1 MITAEIFEELE
12 NRIVID
18 SDLWMRD
25 KDRISQCSG
34 SKFSIKHKKWLMPL
48 SWGSCKVLRGVFGDE
63 LIIGDKLKEW
73 SWNEYNDRILPC
85 VTSRKSLNT
94 NDIDENDE
102 VLKKII
108 EGDVENNLYDY
119 QKAGIYF
126 LTKARRALLLD
137 EMGTGKTRQTIET
150 LKTIKALGDVVF
162 PAIIVCPKNVMI
174 SWKNEFNRWF
184 PEAKVEVCTG
194 SRKDKLTAIKK
205 ISNQESGVL
214 IINYESV
221 RSFSRLAS
229 YGSIKLKRC
238 YKCDK
243 NLQETKENSPAKC
256 EKCKKELNEIS
267 WKSIVVDESHRIKN
281 PTAKQTR
288 SVWALRTG
296 FETSIYC
303 LTGTAIANAPDDLWP
318 SLHLIAPE
326 DWYSRR
332 AFIDRYCDLAYSPWG
347 PMEVIGLKNVTKEE
361 FFSILEPRMR
371 RTPKK
376 AVLSS
381 LPDKTYVKK
390 YIEMPAK
397 QLKPYKQMA
406 SSMIAQLDGD
416 VGFVV
421 ASNGLAM
428 ITRLAQFASAVCE
441 GDANDEVQYKNSS
454 NKVDALIDLIEDMHG
469 KSLVVFA
476 THKKLIDLAAK
487 VLSKHKISYSLVV
500 GGQNTYDRQNNI
512 DDFQKGKTQVILC
525 TTSAGNAGITLTR
538 ADTLV
543 FLQRSWSIIENSQAE
558 DRIHRIGAE
567 KHENIT
573 IIDLISQGTFEEYQQ
588 SLVLREKQERAEEV
602 LRDRDFL
609 RRLLGGN

>member
-184 PEAKVEVCTG
+184 HEAKVEVCTG

-205 ISNQESGVL
+205 ISNQESEVL

-221 RSFSRLAS
+221 RSFSRLAP

-397 QLKPYKQMA
+397 QWKPYRQMA

-416 VGFVV
+416 DGLVV
-421 ASNGLAM
+421 ASNGLTM
-428 ITRLAQFASAVCE
+428 LTRLTQFAAAVCE
-441 GDANDEVQYKNSS
+441 IDETGEIQYKNSS
-454 NKVDALIDLIEDMHG
+454 NKVDALIDLIEDMDG

-476 THKKLIDLAAK
+476 LHRKLIDLAAK
-487 VLSKHKISYSLVV
+487 ALDKHKISYSLIV

-525 TTSAGNAGITLTR
+525 TMSAGNVGVTLTR

-543 FLQRSWSIIENSQAE
+543 FMQRSWSIIENSQAE

-573 IIDLISQGTFEEYQQ
+573 IIDLISQDTFEEEQ
-588 SLVLREKQERAEEV
+588 LDVLEQKKERAEEV

>member
-150 LKTIKALGDVVF
+150 LKTIKALGDIVF

-205 ISNQESGVL
+205 ISNQESEVL

-221 RSFSRLAS
+221 RSFSRLAP

-416 VGFVV
+416 DGLVV
-421 ASNGLAM
+421 ASNGLTM
-428 ITRLAQFASAVCE
+428 LTRLTQFASAVCE
-441 GDANDEVQYKNSS
+441 IDETGEIQYKNSS
-454 NKVDALIDLIEDMHG
+454 NKVDALVDLIEDMDG

-476 THKKLIDLAAK
+476 VHRKLIDLAAK
-487 VLSKHKISYSLVV
+487 VLTKHKISYSLIV

-525 TTSAGNAGITLTR
+525 TMSAGNVGVTLTR

-543 FLQRSWSIIENSQAE
+543 FMQRSWSIIDNSQAE

-573 IIDLISQGTFEEYQQ
+573 IIDLISQDTFEEEQ
-588 SLVLREKQERAEEV
+588 LDVLEEKKERAEEV

-609 RRLLGGN
+609 RRLLSGN

>member
-12 NRIVID
+12 NRIVIE

-48 SWGSCKVLRGVFGDE
+48 SWGSCKVLRGIFGDE

-150 LKTIKALGDVVF
+150 LKTIKSLGDVVF

-205 ISNQESGVL
+205 ISNKESEVL

-221 RSFSRLAS
+221 RSFSRLAP

-243 NLQETKENSPAKC
+243 NLQESKENSPAKC

-267 WKSIVVDESHRIKN
+267 WKSIIVDESHRIKN

-347 PMEVIGLKNVTKEE
+347 PMEVVGLKNVTKEE

-416 VGFVV
+416 NGLVV

-428 ITRLAQFASAVCE
+428 LTRLAQFASAVCE
-441 GDANDEVQYKNSS
+441 VDTNGEVQYKNSS

-588 SLVLREKQERAEEV
+588 SLVLREKQERAEEI

>member
-1 MITAEIFEELE
+1 MITVEIFEELE
-12 NRIVID
+12 NRVVIE

-34 SKFSIKHKKWLMPL
+34 SKFSIKYKKWLMPL
-48 SWGSCKVLRGVFGDE
+48 SWGTCKVLRGVFGDE
-63 LIIGDKLKEW
+63 LVIGDKLKEW
-73 SWNEYNDRILPC
+73 AWKEYNDRILPC
-85 VTSRKSLNT
+85 ITSRKSLNT
-94 NDIDENDE
+94 NDIDPNDE

-108 EGDVENNLYDY
+108 DGDVENNLYDY

-126 LTKARRALLLD
+126 LSKAKRAMLLD

-150 LKTIKALGDVVF
+150 LKTVKSLGDEVF
-162 PAIIVCPKNVMI
+162 PAIIICPKNVMI

-184 PEAKVEVCTG
+184 PEVKVEVCTG

-205 ISNQESGVL
+205 ISNQESEVL

-221 RSFSRLAS
+221 RSFSRLAP

-238 YKCDK
+238 YNCDK
-243 NLQETKENSPAKC
+243 NLQETKENSPTKC

-267 WKSIVVDESHRIKN
+267 WKAIVVDESHRIKN

-288 SVWALRTG
+288 SIWALRTG
-296 FETSIYC
+296 FETCVFC
-303 LTGTAIANAPDDLWP
+303 LSGTAISSAPDDLWP

-347 PMEVIGLKNVTKEE
+347 PMKVIGLKNVTKEE
-361 FFSILEPRMR
+361 FFSILDPRMR

-390 YIEMPAK
+390 FIEMPAK
-397 QLKPYKQMA
+397 QKKPYVSMA
-406 SSMIAQLDGD
+406 TSMIAQLDSEDGI
-416 VGFVV
+416 VV
-421 ASNGLAM
+421 ASNGLTMMA
-428 ITRLAQFASAVCE
+428 RLTQFASAVCE
-441 GDANDEVQYKNSS
+441 LDENGEIQYKNSS
-454 NKVDALIDLIEDMHG
+454 NKVDALIDLIEDMDG
-469 KSLVVFA
+469 KPLVVFGL
-476 THKKLIDLAAK
+476 HRKLIDLAAK
-487 VLSKHKISYSLVV
+487 TLAKHKIPYGLIV
-500 GGQNTYDRQNNI
+500 GGQNAYDRQNNI

-525 TTSAGNAGITLTR
+525 TISAGSVGVTLTR

-543 FLQRSWSIIENSQAE
+543 FLQRSWSIIDNTQAE

-573 IIDLISQGTFEEYQQ
+573 IIDLISQDTFEEEQFD
-588 SLVLREKQERAEEV
+588 VLEQKKERAEEV

>member
-150 LKTIKALGDVVF
+150 LKTIKALGDAVF

-194 SRKDKLTAIKK
+194 SRKDKLNAIKK
-205 ISNQESGVL
+205 ISNQESEVL

-221 RSFSRLAS
+221 RSLSRLAP

-318 SLHLIAPE
+318 SLYLIAPE

-347 PMEVIGLKNVTKEE
+347 PMEVIGLKNITKEE

-397 QLKPYKQMA
+397 QWRPYRQMA
-406 SSMIAQLDGD
+406 SSMIAQLDGYD
-416 VGFVV
+416 GLVV
-421 ASNGLAM
+421 ASNGLTM
-428 ITRLAQFASAVCE
+428 LTRLTQFAAAVCE
-441 GDANDEVQYKNSS
+441 IDETGEIQYKNSS
-454 NKVDALIDLIEDMHG
+454 NKVDALIDLIEDMDG

-476 THKKLIDLAAK
+476 LHRKLIDLAAK
-487 VLSKHKISYSLVV
+487 ALDKHKISYSLIV

-525 TTSAGNAGITLTR
+525 TMSAGNVGVTLTR

-543 FLQRSWSIIENSQAE
+543 FMQRSWSIIENSQAE

-573 IIDLISQGTFEEYQQ
+573 IIDLISQDTFEEEQ
-588 SLVLREKQERAEEV
+588 LDVLEQKKERAEEV

>member
-1 MITAEIFEELE
+1 MITAEIFEELD
-12 NRIVID
+12 NRIVIE

-34 SKFSIKHKKWLMPL
+34 SKFNIKHKKWLMPL

-194 SRKDKLTAIKK
+194 SRKDKLNAIKK
-205 ISNQESGVL
+205 ISNQESEVL

-221 RSFSRLAS
+221 RSFSRLAP

-243 NLQETKENSPAKC
+243 NLQETNENSPAKC

-296 FETSIYC
+296 FEASIYC

-416 VGFVV
+416 DGLVV
-421 ASNGLAM
+421 ASNGLTM
-428 ITRLAQFASAVCE
+428 LTRLTQFASAVCE
-441 GDANDEVQYKNSS
+441 IDETGEIQYKNSS
-454 NKVDALIDLIEDMHG
+454 NKVDALVDLIEDMDG

-476 THKKLIDLAAK
+476 VHRKLIDLAAK
-487 VLSKHKISYSLVV
+487 VLTKHKISYSLIV

-525 TTSAGNAGITLTR
+525 TMSAGNVGVTLTR

-543 FLQRSWSIIENSQAE
+543 FMQRSWSIIENSQAE

-567 KHENIT
+567 KHGNIT
-573 IIDLISQGTFEEYQQ
+573 IIDLISQDTFEEEQ
-588 SLVLREKQERAEEV
+588 LDVLEQKKERAEEV